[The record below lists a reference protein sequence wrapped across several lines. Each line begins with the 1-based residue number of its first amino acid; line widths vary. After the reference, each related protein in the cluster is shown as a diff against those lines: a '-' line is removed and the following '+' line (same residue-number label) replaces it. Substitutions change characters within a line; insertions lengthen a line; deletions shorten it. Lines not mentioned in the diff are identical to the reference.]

1 MIDFTA
7 FKARSGT
14 PIYTQIVSYIKRSIV
29 SGAISDGDELP
40 SRRMLSSILG
50 VNPNTVQKSY
60 KILEEENLI
69 RSKTGTKSY
78 IILTED
84 KKKQLSKE
92 IIENDAINSIVSM
105 KEMGL
110 TKEQVISLIER
121 YWGV

>member
-14 PIYTQIVSYIKRSIV
+14 PIYTQIVSYIKKSIV
-29 SGAISDGDELP
+29 SGVISDGDELP